1 MTPGLLIFKQSK
13 EKSPCCPVKTA
24 TLSALGIL
32 SLAGLAQGETSK
44 TLTPV
49 KIDPLVIGTEPY
61 RFNGLVIGDGV
72 RGSGFV
78 AWNKRAF
85 FTAAHVVSTVGET
98 SLTWD
103 EPPIWFPT
111 ANSGTIGELDL
122 ETMVLSRGYY
132 RFKSYQSL
140 AETQGSIT
148 NGAFSRDAVL
158 AFAFEDLIPGT
169 PAVLNTN
176 GYRDI
181 RNNVTTMITG
191 YPAENAYTGEDIAGY
206 YMHQTGPGITPYKPD
221 FGKAFISSLVT
232 TGGGNSGGPLWVQK
246 GSSWVASGILVGGR
260 PSESIVYA
268 FSPEVNALTRSVAP
282 IVKTTPAA
290 PVSVAGVTA
299 SSYFFPMTRPKKIP
313 DGVQRYTDFRFN
325 VARFE
330 EGTKVTKVHL
340 SLDITTDHQGDLFII
355 LQGPGGSGVIVH
367 NEEGGGTHNLVLD
380 DEDFTDA
387 FEGVYPNGPWM
398 VRVQD
403 RLKGDIATVNKIVLE
418 IGADKAESTTG
429 GGTGGNN

>member
-1 MTPGLLIFKQSK
+1 M
-13 EKSPCCPVKTA
+13 
-24 TLSALGIL
+24 L
-32 SLAGLAQGETSK
+32 SLAGLARGETSK

-49 KIDPLVIGTEPY
+49 KIDPVVITTEPY
-61 RFNGLVIGDGV
+61 RFNGLVLGAEV

-85 FTAAHVVSTVGET
+85 FTAAHVVSTFAET

-103 EPPIWFPT
+103 EPPLWFPT
-111 ANSGTIGELDL
+111 ANADSEADLDV

-140 AETQGSIT
+140 AETQGGIT
-148 NGAFSRDAVL
+148 GGAFSRDAVL

-176 GYRDI
+176 GYKDI

-191 YPAENAYTGEDIAGY
+191 YPAENAYTGEEIDGF

-221 FGKAFISSLVT
+221 FGKAFQTTLVT

-268 FSPEVNALTRSVAP
+268 FSPDINALTRSVAP

-290 PVSVAGVTA
+290 PVSVAGVGA
-299 SSYFFPMTRPKKIP
+299 SSYFFPMTRAKKIP

-325 VARFE
+325 VSRFE
-330 EGTKVTKVHL
+330 EGTKVSKVHL
-340 SLDITTDHQGDLFII
+340 TLDISTAHQGDLVVI
-355 LQGPGGSGVIVH
+355 LQGPGGSGVLVH
-367 NEEGGGTHNLVLD
+367 NEEGGSTHDLVLD

-387 FEGVYPNGPWM
+387 FEDVYPNGPWM

-418 IGADKAESTTG
+418 IGAGKAESTG
-429 GGTGGNN
+429 GGTGGTGQ

>member
-1 MTPGLLIFKQSK
+1 M
-13 EKSPCCPVKTA
+13 KTS

-32 SLAGLAQGETSK
+32 SLAGLAHGETSK

-61 RFNGLVIGDGV
+61 RFNGAVLGDEV

-78 AWNKRAF
+78 AWNQRAF

-103 EPPIWFPT
+103 PPPVWCPT
-111 ANSGTIGELDL
+111 ANGETEDLDE

-140 AETQGSIT
+140 TETQGSQT

-191 YPAENAYTGEDIAGY
+191 YPGENAYTEEDIEGF
-206 YMHQTGPGITPYKPD
+206 YMYQTGPGITPYQPF
-221 FGKAFISSLVT
+221 FGKAFRASLIS
-232 TGGGNSGGPLWVQK
+232 TGPGNSGGPLWVQK

-268 FSPEVNALTRSVAP
+268 FSPDVNALTRSVAP

-290 PVSVAGVTA
+290 PVSVAGVAAT
-299 SSYFFPMTRPKKIP
+299 SYFFPMTKPKKLP

-325 VARFE
+325 VSRFE
-330 EGTKVTKVHL
+330 EGTKVSKVHL

-367 NEEGGGTHNLVLD
+367 NEEGGGIHNLVLD
-380 DEDFTDA
+380 DKDFSEA
-387 FEGVYPNGPWM
+387 FKDVYPNGPWM

-403 RLKGDIATVNKIVLE
+403 RLKGDISTVNKIVLE
-418 IGADKAESTTG
+418 IGAGKAETTTG
-429 GGTGGNN
+429 GGTGGTGL